1 MPANL
6 STSEAEI
13 APTSE
18 ITEDFM
24 NRIFAVI
31 VLLASVIWELH
42 CMALP
47 RQPLGYNERNPTV
60 ESKLLHGDEILI
72 RNYLKALMC

>member
-31 VLLASVIWELH
+31 VLLASVI
-42 CMALP
+42 
-47 RQPLGYNERNPTV
+47 
-60 ESKLLHGDEILI
+60 
-72 RNYLKALMC
+72 